1 MPRSSASRDVCRSGS
16 GPGDA
21 PDAFI
26 NPDITIYLHR
36 LPITEWV
43 CLEAVTRVEPHGM
56 GLAESGL
63 WDERGVIG
71 RSLQSLLVDRPS

>member
-1 MPRSSASRDVCRSGS
+1 MPRSSASRDVCRS